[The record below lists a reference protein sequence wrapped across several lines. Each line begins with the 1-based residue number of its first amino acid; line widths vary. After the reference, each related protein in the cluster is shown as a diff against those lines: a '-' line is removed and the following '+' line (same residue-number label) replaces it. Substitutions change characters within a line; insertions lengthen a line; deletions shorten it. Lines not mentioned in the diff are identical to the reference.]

1 MITFKDI
8 EFRQHNAGE
17 GSQGLIFFPGGYGLS
32 VVRFKHPYST
42 RYSSYTDDK
51 TWEVAILK
59 GTKEQWEI
67 CYDTEITNDV
77 LTYKTEED
85 INKMEVEWPWK
96 SLDVK
101 HAIVEDNKLS
111 IDKLFSDVIEI
122 WRREHDGQ

>member
-32 VVRFKHPYST
+32 LVRFKHPYST

-59 GTKEQWEI
+59 GTKNQWEI

-77 LTYKTEED
+77 LAYQTEED
-85 INKMEVEWPWK
+85 INKII
-96 SLDVK
+96 K
-101 HAIVEDNKLS
+101 HVQRLYNDENN
-111 IDKLFSDVIEI
+111 
-122 WRREHDGQ
+122 